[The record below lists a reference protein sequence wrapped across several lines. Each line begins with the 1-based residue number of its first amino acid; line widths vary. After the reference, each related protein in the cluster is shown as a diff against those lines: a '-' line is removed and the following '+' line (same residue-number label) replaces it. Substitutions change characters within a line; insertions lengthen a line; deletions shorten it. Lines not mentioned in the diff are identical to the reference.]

1 MTKIAPSLFLASLFA
16 LGLNSTPAQALNTSS
31 FISALGSDANPC
43 TRSAPCRTLAFAITE
58 TSANGEI
65 NMLDAADYGPVTI
78 DKSISIVNDWVGS
91 AGILVPPLGTGITIN
106 AGAADVIYLRGLIIE
121 GGGVGSHG
129 IVFNT
134 GGFLTIENC
143 VVRNLTSSG
152 INLIPSA
159 NSTFSISNTYVADI
173 GHGFGSS
180 GILVT
185 PNGSGA
191 VTAVLNR
198 VESYN
203 NGGNGIII
211 SGSLSTGSVQATVA
225 DSVAAHNGS
234 DGFAAFSNGATTA
247 VTIVRSTAAHNAS
260 SGAHAQGSG
269 ATLSLAQSTMTS
281 NVIAPWAATSS
292 GVMKSYGDNYL
303 DGLAGP
309 TAIPK
314 G

>member
-1 MTKIAPSLFLASLFA
+1 MTRIAPSLFVASL
-16 LGLNSTPAQALNTSS
+16 LVIGLNATPAQALNTRS

-43 TRSAPCRTLAFAITE
+43 TRSAPCRTLAFALTE
-58 TSANGEI
+58 TSAKGEI
-65 NMLDAADYGPVTI
+65 NILDPADYGTVTI
-78 DKSISIVNDWVGS
+78 DKSISIVNDVVGS
-91 AGILVPPLGTGITIN
+91 AGILVPSGGTGITID
-106 AGAADVIYLRGLIIE
+106 AGAADVIHLRGLTIE
-121 GGGVGSHG
+121 GAGVGSHG

-185 PNGSGA
+185 PNGAGE
-191 VTAVLNR
+191 T
-198 VESYN
+198 YN

-211 SGSLSTGSVQATVA
+211 SGSLSTGSVKATVA
-225 DSVAAHNGS
+225 DSVAAHNGG
-234 DGFAAFSNGATTA
+234 DGFAAFSNGATTE
-247 VTIVRSTAAHNAS
+247 VTIVRSTAAHNAG
-260 SGAHAQGSG
+260 GAHAQGSG
-269 ATLSLAQSTMTS
+269 ATLSLAQSTMTG

-303 DGLAGP
+303 DGLPGP

>member
-1 MTKIAPSLFLASLFA
+1 MTRIAPSLFVASLLV
-16 LGLNSTPAQALNTSS
+16 LGLNATPAQALNTRS

-43 TRSAPCRTLAFAITE
+43 TLSAPCRTLAFAITA
-58 TSANGEI
+58 TTAKGEI
-65 NMLDAADYGPVTI
+65 NILDPADYGTVTI
-78 DKSISIVNDWVGS
+78 DKSISIVNGGVGS
-91 AGILVPPLGTGITIN
+91 AGILVPSGGTGITIN
-106 AGAADVIYLRGLIIE
+106 AGAADVIYLRGLVIE
-121 GGGVGSHG
+121 GAGVGSHG

-134 GGFLTIENC
+134 GRFLTIENC

-185 PNGSGA
+185 PNGAGN

-198 VESYN
+198 VEAHN

-211 SGSLSTGSVQATVA
+211 SGSLSTGSVKATVA
-225 DSVAAHNGS
+225 DSVAAHNGG
-234 DGFAAFSNGATTA
+234 DGFAVFSNGATTE
-247 VTIVRSTAAHNAS
+247 VTIVRCTAAHNA

-269 ATLSLAQSTMTS
+269 ATVSLAQSTMTG

-303 DGLAGP
+303 DALPGP